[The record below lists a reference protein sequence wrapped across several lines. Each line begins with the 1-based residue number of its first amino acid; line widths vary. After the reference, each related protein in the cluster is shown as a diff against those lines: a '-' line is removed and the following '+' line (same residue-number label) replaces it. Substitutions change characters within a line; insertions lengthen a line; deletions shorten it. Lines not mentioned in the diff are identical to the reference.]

1 MPSSLHLADHAW
13 TLRDLDPDQARDLA
27 CRSAEG
33 RAVLEAQVVL
43 AYLGWR
49 SGAFEPASLTLAP
62 ALITL
67 RAEGPSV
74 WQARAASV
82 LSCLAGDLNEPDLA
96 LTLLDEQIQLCEAL
110 NLTELWASGIHDL
123 AVQLRDL
130 NPSRSRE
137 LLLQAQDAFR
147 RCQYPIG
154 DLLVNG
160 NLGELDREAGQFE
173 SAVHRH
179 RAALADPLIAQHP
192 SIEAWTLHGIVRA
205 SALGDLPTPQAE
217 LARLRELLASPHL
230 DVQVEVV
237 AALSLHLPPGDAA
250 GLLRGVLH
258 RTDLGSHYRAGLLH
272 EQLSVALEATG
283 DDRGAL
289 RHLKLARQH
298 ERRAHAGQTRH
309 AARLMD
315 VLRGMDDTRARNA
328 ALERHLNELR
338 TLHAQVQR
346 QSLTDPLT
354 GLGNRRQF
362 QEDLQTL
369 TGQDALL
376 LVDLDHFKRVNDT
389 LGHPTGDAV
398 LAQLGRLLASASRG
412 EDRAYRYGGEEFA
425 LILRGLPPHALDG
438 VADRVRAAVERSVF
452 PDVPWTLT
460 VSIGA
465 ARAAELSGETL
476 LRGADEALYAAKRA
490 GRNRVCRWSPTP
502 PSGAG
507 PGAAL
512 GGLLRPLDAAAL

>member
-1 MPSSLHLADHAW
+1 
-13 TLRDLDPDQARDLA
+13 
-27 CRSAEG
+27 
-33 RAVLEAQVVL
+33 
-43 AYLGWR
+43 
-49 SGAFEPASLTLAP
+49 
-62 ALITL
+62 
-67 RAEGPSV
+67 
-74 WQARAASV
+74 
-82 LSCLAGDLNEPDLA
+82 
-96 LTLLDEQIQLCEAL
+96 
-110 NLTELWASGIHDL
+110 
-123 AVQLRDL
+123 
-130 NPSRSRE
+130 
-137 LLLQAQDAFR
+137 
-147 RCQYPIG
+147 
-154 DLLVNG
+154 
-160 NLGELDREAGQFE
+160 
-173 SAVHRH
+173 
-179 RAALADPLIAQHP
+179 
-192 SIEAWTLHGIVRA
+192 
-205 SALGDLPTPQAE
+205 
-217 LARLRELLASPHL
+217 
-230 DVQVEVV
+230 
-237 AALSLHLPPGDAA
+237 
-250 GLLRGVLH
+250 
-258 RTDLGSHYRAGLLH
+258 
-272 EQLSVALEATG
+272 
-283 DDRGAL
+283 
-289 RHLKLARQH
+289 
-298 ERRAHAGQTRH
+298 
-309 AARLMD
+309 
-315 VLRGMDDTRARNA
+315 MDDTRARNA

-490 GRNRVCRWSPTP
+490 GRNRVCRWPLT
-502 PSGAG
+502 SGAG
-507 PGAAL
+507 PGADL